1 MRTLA
6 AAAGPWRFA
15 PPTGQGRVHGGTVGC
30 AAASSLAVVGDVL
43 VVDELAVLR
52 ALGQGTDH
60 RDAESILRDGGWT
73 SCGAGDWAIAL
84 RSPSG
89 VHAARISPFD
99 PAAPYNA
106 ELYRRAVHTGQV
118 PRLEAEVELDG
129 GASLLVLEFLH
140 PVELDRAAAFHQAIA
155 VGAPEV
161 AELSELVAAVHLE
174 ARRELPWCGPVDINP
189 TNVMQAQGGRLVLID
204 PFYADGPNLYGTILT
219 DPARVAA
226 TIPENRRRHMF
237 DLPLRSSGAPTP
249 GVLAQMRDA
258 ITAADAHQH
267 SPQD

>member
-1 MRTLA
+1 LTA
-6 AAAGPWRFA
+6 
-15 PPTGQGRVHGGTVGC
+15 
-30 AAASSLAVVGDVL
+30 
-43 VVDELAVLR
+43 
-52 ALGQGTDH
+52 
-60 RDAESILRDGGWT
+60 
-73 SCGAGDWAIAL
+73 
-84 RSPSG
+84 
-89 VHAARISPFD
+89 
-99 PAAPYNA
+99 
-106 ELYRRAVHTGQV
+106 
-118 PRLEAEVELDG
+118 
-129 GASLLVLEFLH
+129 
-140 PVELDRAAAFHQAIA
+140 ELDRAAAFHQAIA

-161 AELSELVAAVHLE
+161 AELSDLVAAVHLD
-174 ARRELPWCGPVDINP
+174 ARRELPWCGPADINP

-237 DLPLRSSGAPTP
+237 DLPLRSSEAPTP